1 MSSQQIVPSSEV
13 RGASVVGAEV
23 GYQWYQRKADEWRT
37 EARILRTLQVL
48 FVAVALISSVLAASR
63 ITFPKWWPEWLLP
76 VMAALA
82 IALFTGLDINSQAN
96 KQREAWRHLSAA
108 LAEYRDGD
116 GKIDAVRKAYV
127 EAEEIIGAYN
137 PQAPKK

>member
-1 MSSQQIVPSSEV
+1 
-13 RGASVVGAEV
+13 
-23 GYQWYQRKADEWRT
+23 
-37 EARILRTLQVL
+37 
-48 FVAVALISSVLAASR
+48 
-63 ITFPKWWPEWLLP
+63 
-76 VMAALA
+76 MAALA

-116 GKIDAVRKAYV
+116 AKIDAVRKAYV
-127 EAEEIIGAYN
+127 EAEEIIGPYN